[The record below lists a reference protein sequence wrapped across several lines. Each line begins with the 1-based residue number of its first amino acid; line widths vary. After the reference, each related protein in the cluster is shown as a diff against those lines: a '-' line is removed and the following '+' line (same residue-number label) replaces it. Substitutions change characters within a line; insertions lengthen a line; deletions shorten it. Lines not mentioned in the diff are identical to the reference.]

1 MFYISMILYRFKLED
16 FSHSVNRNRMAGR
29 VSHWTKSPNRP
40 SPKSNT
46 LILHLAVDVKRLVEE
61 GKNFCWPRPERCPRC
76 EGQRLWGHGYVWRY
90 FEGFVHGLWMK
101 RYRCPDCRA
110 VHTCRP
116 REFYRG
122 FHYSRLSI
130 LLALL
135 NRIIHG
141 RWVRCLSR
149 QVQQYWWRGLR
160 RQASRFQNVKV
171 PDSLTLTQLLRKG
184 IIPVTHS
191 FKCEILLL

>member
-1 MFYISMILYRFKLED
+1 MFYIREILYRFKLED
-16 FSHSVNRNRMAGR
+16 FSHSVNGNRMAGR
-29 VSHWTKSPNRP
+29 VQKLLRDPDRPSTKS
-40 SPKSNT
+40 KT
-46 LILHLAVDVKRLVEE
+46 LILHFALDVKRLVEE
-61 GKNFCWPRPERCPRC
+61 GKDFCWPRPERCPRC
-76 EGQRLWGHGYVWRY
+76 EGRRLWGHGYVQRY
-90 FEGFVHGLWMK
+90 FEGWTEGIWIK

-116 REFYRG
+116 WEFYRG

-130 LLALL
+130 LFALL

-141 RWVRCLSR
+141 RWVRCLTR

-171 PDSLTLTQLLRKG
+171 PDSHTLGQLLSEG

-191 FKCEILLL
+191 FQCEILRL